1 MIFFFE
7 GVHERR
13 IGIAFPDQQVQ
24 GGSLLAAGTHENDGG
39 KQ

>member
-7 GVHERR
+7 GVHERWV
-13 IGIAFPDQQVQ
+13 GITFPDQQVQ
-24 GGSLLAAGTHENDGG
+24 RRSFFAAGTEQDHGG